1 MHKDN
6 DAALVNGCIQGDRR
20 AMSQLVSQ
28 YQKPVFN
35 AAYRILGNMDDA
47 ADATQTVFLK
57 VFEHIGD
64 YDQRFKFF
72 SWVYRIA
79 INESLNQ
86 VKKRRPQ
93 ESLDDSQASPW
104 QGPSEELESA
114 RLCQKVQDALML
126 LNEDYRTV
134 VVLKHISGCS
144 YQQIAGILQL
154 PEKTVKSR
162 LYSARQLLKKT
173 LLVEKTNDRGT
184 EKNEESK

>member
-1 MHKDN
+1 MHKDK
-6 DAALVNGCIQGDRR
+6 DAALVNDCKRGDRQ

-28 YQKPVFN
+28 YQQPVFN
-35 AAYRILGNMDDA
+35 AAYRILGNLDDA

-57 VFEHIGD
+57 VFEHLAE
-64 YDQRFKFF
+64 YDQKFKFF

-86 VKKRRPQ
+86 VKKRRAQ
-93 ESLDDSQASPW
+93 ESLDDGQASPW
-104 QGPSEELESA
+104 QGPAEELDTK
-114 RLCQKVQDALML
+114 RLRKRVQDALML
-126 LNEDYRTV
+126 LSDDYRIV

-144 YQQIAGILQL
+144 YQQIGEILQI

-173 LLVEKTNDRGT
+173 L
-184 EKNEESK
+184 ESDEAVARE

>member
-1 MHKDN
+1 MHNDKDT
-6 DAALVNGCIQGDRR
+6 ALVNGVKRGDRR
-20 AMSQLVSQ
+20 AMSQLVEQ
-28 YQKPVFN
+28 YQRPVFN

-57 VFEHIGD
+57 VFEHIAD
-64 YDQRFKFF
+64 YDQQFKFF

-86 VKKRRPQ
+86 VKKRRSQ
-93 ESLDDSQASPW
+93 EPLDDSQVSSW
-104 QGPSEELESA
+104 QGPAEELDTA
-114 RLCQKVQDALML
+114 RLSKRVQSALML
-126 LNEDYRTV
+126 LDDDYRTV

-144 YQQIAGILQL
+144 YQQIGGILQL

-173 LLVEKTNDRGT
+173 LQNDDLTTWGGYGH
-184 EKNEESK
+184 E